1 MARRSLE
8 RVLTDHEEIRQWA
21 EERGA
26 RPARVKGTGGDGDVG
41 IIRLDFPGYTGED
54 SLEPISWD
62 DWFRKFDESN
72 LALIV
77 QDVTAT
83 GERSNFNKLVSR
95 ETLALAQ
102 HGERQ
107 RSAAQSR
114 SSRAGSSS
122 RKTTARRATARSS
135 RSASSRTS
143 ARGSGTR
150 GSGTR
155 SSGKRRTAAKSRT
168 RSSASSR
175 RKSAARASSRR
186 QSSRSQGSRKKA
198 A

>member
-8 RVLTDHEEIRQWA
+8 RVLTDREEIRQWA

-77 QDVTAT
+77 QDVTAS

-95 ETLALAQ
+95 ETLEALAQ

-107 RSAAQSR
+107 RSTAQSR
-114 SSRAGSSS
+114 SSQEASNNRKSSS
-122 RKTTARRATARSS
+122 RRATARSS
-135 RSASSRTS
+135 RSATS
-143 ARGSGTR
+143 RGSR
-150 GSGTR
+150 SR
-155 SSGKRRTAAKSRT
+155 SSGKGGTAAKSRT

-175 RKSAARASSRR
+175 RKTAARASSRR
-186 QSSRSQGSRKKA
+186 QSSQSQGSRKKA